1 MRILGVVSKRGLL
14 GLRCLLLFDVF
25 PFIDSA
31 GKNVIDNYGV
41 TQVSGKAHFA
51 NTTNAEVNRLKAPLS
66 DGYSM
71 QSDFDVV
78 MTVNVQT
85 YAGKSDQVL
94 LDCTNSGN
102 NMQFFLNSNGNVR
115 LNFNQSGS
123 SVNLDS
129 LASSGYLLPVAT
141 DVLLKIERR
150 GTTVKVLADGVQIAI
165 ASGALSA
172 RFGIQRSL
180 SVGALDVNSPNGYGL
195 YGTIE
200 NFSWVNL

>member
-14 GLRCLLLFDVF
+14 GLRCLLRFDVF

-41 TQVSGKAHFA
+41 TQVSDKAYFA
-51 NTTNAEVNRLKAPLS
+51 NTTNAAANCLKIPLS

-102 NMQFFLNSNGNVR
+102 NMQFFLKSNGNVR
-115 LNFNQSGS
+115 LGFNQSGS
-123 SVNLDS
+123 SDDLDS

-150 GTTVKVLADGVQIAI
+150 GTTVKVFADGAQI
-165 ASGALSA
+165 ASGAIA
-172 RFGIQRSL
+172 ERFNIQRSL
-180 SVGALDVNSPNGYGL
+180 TIGTIYANTPNGYGL
-195 YGTIE
+195 YGTLE

>member
-14 GLRCLLLFDVF
+14 GLRCLLRFDVF

-31 GKNVIDNYGV
+31 GKNVINNYGV
-41 TQVSGKAHFA
+41 TKVSDKAYFA
-51 NTTNAEVNRLKAPLS
+51 NTTNSAANCLKIPLS

-85 YAGKSDQVL
+85 YAGKSNQVL
-94 LDCTNSGN
+94 LECANSGN

-150 GTTVKVLADGVQIAI
+150 GTTVKVFADGAQIAI
-165 ASGALSA
+165 ASGVLSA
-172 RFGIQRSL
+172 RFNIQRSL
-180 SVGALDVNSPNGYGL
+180 TIGAIDENVPNGYGL
-195 YGTIE
+195 YGRFE

>member
-14 GLRCLLLFDVF
+14 GLRCLLRFDVF

-41 TQVSGKAHFA
+41 TQVSDKAYFA
-51 NTTNAEVNRLKAPLS
+51 NTTNAAANCLKIPLS

-150 GTTVKVLADGVQIAI
+150 GTTVKVFADGAQI
-165 ASGALSA
+165 ASGAIA
-172 RFGIQRSL
+172 ERFNIQRSL
-180 SVGALDVNSPNGYGL
+180 TIGTIYANTPNGYGL
-195 YGTIE
+195 YGTLE

>member
-14 GLRCLLLFDVF
+14 GLRCLLRFDVF

-31 GKNVIDNYGV
+31 GKNVINNYGV
-41 TQVSGKAHFA
+41 TKVSDKAYFA
-51 NTTNAEVNRLKAPLS
+51 NTTNAAANCLKIPLS

-150 GTTVKVLADGVQIAI
+150 GTTVKVFADGAQI
-165 ASGALSA
+165 ASGAIA
-172 RFGIQRSL
+172 ERFNIQRSL
-180 SVGALDVNSPNGYGL
+180 TIGTIYANTPNGYGL
-195 YGTIE
+195 YGTLE

>member
-1 MRILGVVSKRGLL
+1 M
-14 GLRCLLLFDVF
+14 
-25 PFIDSA
+25 
-31 GKNVIDNYGV
+31 
-41 TQVSGKAHFA
+41 
-51 NTTNAEVNRLKAPLS
+51 
-66 DGYSM
+66 
-71 QSDFDVV
+71 
-78 MTVNVQT
+78 
-85 YAGKSDQVL
+85 
-94 LDCTNSGN
+94 
-102 NMQFFLNSNGNVR
+102 
-115 LNFNQSGS
+115 
-123 SVNLDS
+123 DS